1 MRSGRKFFAL
11 GALLLLVTGLG
22 ACSSGPDPAE
32 EKAAQDAEA
41 WAALQEAKATLDAK
55 RAELKTLKEKI
66 AGKLPE
72 EEGDTDAAEGTEDT
86 EGGEEA
92 APVSPEELQA
102 QADAL
107 KEEIFSLTDDF
118 AGQLIGFINSQGL
131 VEGAE
136 LTTEQREAFN
146 MKAQEDILVAQEYI
160 SEGGD
165 YQRAIDIYTTSL
177 LSDPTNELL
186 LEAKAKAEELR
197 YMTEERLGE
206 VKKKMTRDE
215 VRDLLGIPK
224 TSNIRE
230 FDNGVIGWFYPKE
243 TPREAAGVFFQEKGG
258 EFTVYKIDWNAIKAE
273 E

>member
-11 GALLLLVTGLG
+11 GALLLLITGLG

-41 WAALQEAKATLDAK
+41 WAALQEAKTTLDTK
-55 RAELKTLKEKI
+55 RAELMTLKDQI

-72 EEGDTDAAEGTEDT
+72 GEGDAEAAEGD

-92 APVSPEELQA
+92 TPVSPEELQA

-197 YMTEERLGE
+197 HMTEERLGT

-224 TSNIRE
+224 SSNIRE

-258 EFTVYKIDWNAIKAE
+258 EFTVYKVDWNAIKAE

>member
-11 GALLLLVTGLG
+11 GALLLLLTGLG

-41 WAALQEAKATLDAK
+41 WAALQEAKSTLDAK
-55 RAELKTLKEKI
+55 RAELKTLKDRI

-72 EEGDTDAAEGTEDT
+72 EEGDAEAAEGTE
-86 EGGEEA
+86 EGEEA
-92 APVSPEELQA
+92 EAPVSTEELQA
-102 QADAL
+102 QANAL

-136 LTTEQREAFN
+136 LTAEQRGAFN

-165 YQRAIDIYTTSL
+165 YQRALDIYTTSL
-177 LSDPTNELL
+177 LADPTNELL
-186 LEAKAKAEELR
+186 LEAQATAEELR
-197 YMTEERLGE
+197 YMTEDRLAL

-215 VRDLLGIPK
+215 VRELLGIPK
-224 TSNIRE
+224 VSNIRE
-230 FDNGVIGWFYPKE
+230 FENGAIGWFYPKE
-243 TPREAAGVFFQEKGG
+243 TPREAAAVFFQEKGG
-258 EFTVYKIDWNAIKAE
+258 EFTVYKTDWDAIKAE
-273 E
+273 S